1 MILGRPPQSDDRFY
15 SFAQFRAVTEG
26 KLWGPYQKGSNERGN
41 RDFRKYYPKGTNFDE
56 VTAQEVREAQ
66 RKVNLHPMKLHNW
79 RSPSAVAA
87 EFTLACAA

>member
-1 MILGRPPQSDDRFY
+1 MLTMLTGQAPP
-15 SFAQFRAVTEG
+15 
-26 KLWGPYQKGSNERGN
+26 KQKSVSQGNERGN

-87 EFTLACAA
+87 EFTLASAA

>member
-1 MILGRPPQSDDRFY
+1 MIENVFPDLKVYFCDAY
-15 SFAQFRAVTEG
+15 C
-26 KLWGPYQKGSNERGN
+26 PYQKGSNERGN

-79 RSPSAVAA
+79 RSPSEVAA
-87 EFTLACAA
+87 ECALASAA